1 MTFKPNLLHAQHA
14 EKTYR
19 ESQGAKKKKKIKY
32 TMSIILM
39 YLYQMVLYL
48 FIYFKSSLIPKDS
61 NESHVIGV
69 LKTEPQR
76 VKQIYIQQMFIDS

>member
-1 MTFKPNLLHAQHA
+1 MTFKPNLLRAQHT

-19 ESQGAKKKKKIKY
+19 RSQGAKKKKFKY

-39 YLYQMVLYL
+39 YLYQTVLYL

>member
-1 MTFKPNLLHAQHA
+1 
-14 EKTYR
+14 
-19 ESQGAKKKKKIKY
+19 
-32 TMSIILM
+32 MSIILM

>member
-1 MTFKPNLLHAQHA
+1 
-14 EKTYR
+14 
-19 ESQGAKKKKKIKY
+19 
-32 TMSIILM
+32 MSIILM
-39 YLYQMVLYL
+39 YLYQTVLYL

-69 LKTEPQR
+69 LKTEPER